1 MYCTPYMKV
10 SRKKTRRLLVQQLYA
25 RIYTHYNEALFNE
38 AFFEDRFDF
47 APDREYMKE
56 MFEIIVAR
64 QQNILDII
72 SKYAPKFDLET
83 MQKTNIL
90 SLAVAITEM
99 LWLKEEIPAKVSIN
113 EAIDLSK
120 YFWDDTSKNIVNG
133 ILNSFYKNINMHLE
147 KDIES
152 QTKLQLFCD

>member
-1 MYCTPYMKV
+1 MKV
-10 SRKKTRRLLVQQLYA
+10 SRKKTRRLLVQQLYT
-25 RIYTHYNEALFNE
+25 RIYTHFDEKAFNE

-47 APDREYMKE
+47 APDREYMNE
-56 MFEIIVAR
+56 MFDLIVSR

-72 SKYAPKFDLET
+72 STYAPKFDLDT

-90 SLAVAITEM
+90 SIAVAITEM

-120 YFWDDTSKNIVNG
+120 YFGDDTSKNIVNG
-133 ILNSFYKNINMHLE
+133 ILNSFYKNIELHLK

-152 QTKLQLFCD
+152 KTKLQLFCD

>member
-1 MYCTPYMKV
+1 MKV

-25 RIYTHYNEALFNE
+25 RIYSQFDESLFNE

-56 MFEIIVAR
+56 MFELVVTR

-72 SKYAPKFDLET
+72 SKYAPKFDLDT

-90 SLAVAITEM
+90 SLAIAITEM

-120 YFWDDTSKNIVNG
+120 YFGDDTSKNIVNG
-133 ILNSFYKNINMHLE
+133 ILNSFYKNIQLHENS
-147 KDIES
+147 DIPS
-152 QTKLQLFCD
+152 KMKLQLFCD

>member
-1 MYCTPYMKV
+1 MKV

-25 RIYTHYNEALFNE
+25 RIYSRFDESLFNE

-56 MFEIIVAR
+56 MFELIVSK

-72 SKYAPKFDLET
+72 SKYAPKFDLDT

-90 SLAVAITEM
+90 SLAIAITEM

-120 YFWDDTSKNIVNG
+120 YFGDDTSKNIVNG
-133 ILNSFYKNINMHLE
+133 ILNSFYKSIDLHLNA
-147 KDIES
+147 DIPS
-152 QTKLQLFCD
+152 KIKLQLFCD